1 MTIEYQS
8 PWAWQTSLGAAASDP
23 AAWPVPRLLRLAG
36 AILLMFALTAWSQ
49 PAQDADDPAI
59 AMPFAAETVSDGFE
73 LTTTTGRDVMLIA
86 RASTSA
92 NTSNV
97 TSGKPETANVSVPG
111 FSQRGMV
118 LMALMV
124 MGVILVVLRRPVQGS

>member
-1 MTIEYQS
+1 MTIDYQS

-86 RASTSA
+86 SA
-92 NTSNV
+92 SNV